1 MKGNVDM
8 SKAPSPGRQ
17 RLPANDEGDRLV
29 LYPKKAKSGPKAA
42 VDMSKQIGHFQD
54 EGKHDVDEG
63 NMLKLSPHRVKP
75 YVRADNVGVL
85 RVSCLVVVMIMCLSI
100 YFHYFELL

>member
-1 MKGNVDM
+1 M

-17 RLPANDEGDRLV
+17 RLPVNDEGDRLV

-54 EGKHDVDEG
+54 EGKQDVDEG
-63 NMLKLSPHRVKP
+63 NVLQLSPHRIKSCVWLGTQ
-75 YVRADNVGVL
+75 RVGNYGLVAALCL
-85 RVSCLVVVMIMCLSI
+85 RI
-100 YFHYFELL
+100 YY